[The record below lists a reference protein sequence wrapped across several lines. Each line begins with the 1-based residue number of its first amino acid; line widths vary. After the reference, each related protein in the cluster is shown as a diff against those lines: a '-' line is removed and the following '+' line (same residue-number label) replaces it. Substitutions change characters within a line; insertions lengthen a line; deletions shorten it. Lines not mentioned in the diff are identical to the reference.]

1 MRQTAAMILLTL
13 FMITAGLPA
22 QIHEPETYEEAIG
35 NFLEEDQA
43 NPPEPGGI
51 LFLGSSSIRM
61 WDLEKWFPEMNT
73 LNRGYGGSYISDSI
87 YYADRILLPYRPRTV
102 VFYAGDND
110 LAAGKDPKEVF
121 ADYKEMASI
130 ISEKLPKTEF
140 IFIAIKPS
148 IARFNLIEDIR
159 WVNRKIMESCR
170 GNPHLHFLDI
180 DGPMLGD
187 DGKPDPSL
195 FLEDGLHMNEEGYRI
210 WSSMLR
216 PLLE

>member
-1 MRQTAAMILLTL
+1 MRKKVLLILLAIL
-13 FMITAGLPA
+13 LNPAGLSA
-22 QIHEPETYEEAIG
+22 QIHEPGIYADAIDS
-35 NFLEEDQA
+35 FLKEDRA

-61 WDLEKWFPEMNT
+61 WDLDKWFPGMNV

-87 YYADRILLPYRPRTV
+87 HYADRILLPYRPRSV

-110 LAAGKDPKEVF
+110 LAAGKTPEEVF
-121 ADYKEMASI
+121 ADYKKMSAI
-130 ISEKLPKTEF
+130 ISDKLPCTEF

-148 IARFNLIEDIR
+148 IARFNLIDELR
-159 WVNRKIMESCR
+159 LVNGKIEEYCR
-170 GNPHLHFLDI
+170 GKQHLHFLDI
-180 DGPMLGD
+180 DKPMLGS

-195 FLEDGLHMNEEGYRI
+195 FLEDGLHMNETGYRI
-210 WSSMLR
+210 WSEMLM